1 MAFYRPKTALVS
13 GSRPKSTP
21 ESNDARR
28 WRSTCVRIAPEHTLR
43 AYRSTR
49 AGRTSD
55 VIDARDM
62 KKGLRGGPEHSMVSE
77 AGLEPA

>member
-1 MAFYRPKTALVS
+1 MAIYRPRMVPVS
-13 GSRPKSTP
+13 GSRPKTTP
-21 ESNDARR
+21 ELNDARR
-28 WRSTCVRIAPEHTLR
+28 WHSTCVRIASENTQR

>member
-1 MAFYRPKTALVS
+1 MAIYRPRMVPVS

-43 AYRSTR
+43 AHRSPR
-49 AGRTSD
+49 VQCTSD

>member
-1 MAFYRPKTALVS
+1 MAIYRPKTTLVS
-13 GSRPKSTP
+13 GSRPKTTP

-28 WRSTCVRIAPEHTLR
+28 WRSTCVRIAPENAQR
-43 AYRSTR
+43 AHRSPR
-49 AGRTSD
+49 VQCTSD